1 MLDKSL
7 ARLWSS
13 TLVGLDSVPVRIE
26 IDVSTGLPGFH
37 VVGLPD
43 AAVSE
48 SCDRVRTALRNT
60 GYLMPPRRVTINL
73 APGDLRK
80 QGPRFDL
87 AIALGILG
95 VAHVV
100 PLDELEKS
108 LIVGELGLD
117 GQVRAVSGIL
127 AATLQAKAQ
136 GLSRVIVPLGCVGQA
151 RLVEGIEV
159 LGVVSLE
166 QTVRI
171 LQDPNDPGLSDVD
184 DSLVFSEAQGY
195 QSGAQTGFQ
204 LSGSCSPYLDLHS
217 LIGQP
222 MARRAL
228 EIVAAGA
235 HHLLLVGPPG
245 CGKTHLA
252 RCLPGLLP
260 TLKRDAALEVLRIRS
275 ILEAN
280 SQHNWSSLPEVPPF
294 QEPDVAA
301 TWAGLYGS
309 ELPGEISRAHQG
321 VLFMD
326 EFLEYKRPCLETL
339 RTVLDTRRIE
349 IVRARKR
356 LVYPADFTLV
366 AAMNPCPCGYYGD
379 KERRC
384 SCSASRRQAYLARLS
399 GPLKDRIDLH
409 LWLNRPKLRE
419 WFQDSERE
427 DSRTV
432 RERVQRCRD
441 IQSARGCYNAQMQG
455 PELETHCRLGRS
467 DEELLLQAASQFALS
482 GRSIHKILR
491 LARTIADLEQQ
502 ECIGHTHLMEA
513 LGFRDPQELRAA

>member
-95 VAHVV
+95 VAHVI
-100 PLDELEKS
+100 PLEDLEKS

-117 GQVRAVSGIL
+117 GQVRSVSGIL

-171 LQDPNDPGLSDVD
+171 LQDPSDPGFTDLDDLVQANSDASYCVN
-184 DSLVFSEAQGY
+184 SETIEPG
-195 QSGAQTGFQ
+195 GNPTH
-204 LSGSCSPYLDLHS
+204 LDLHT
-217 LIGQP
+217 LVGQP
-222 MARRAL
+222 TARRAL

-252 RCLPGLLP
+252 RCLPSLLP
-260 TLKRDAALEVLRIRS
+260 SLSREAALEVLRIRS

-280 SQHNWSSLPEVPPF
+280 SLQNLTRLPENPPF

-326 EFLEYKRPCLETL
+326 EFLEFKRPCLETL

-356 LVYPADFTLV
+356 LIYPADFTLV
-366 AAMNPCPCGYYGD
+366 AAMNPCPCGYFGD
-379 KERRC
+379 REKRC
-384 SCSASRRQAYLARLS
+384 SCSLNRRQAYLAKLS

-419 WFQDSERE
+419 WFQDAQRE
-427 DSRTV
+427 DSTTV
-432 RERVQRCRD
+432 RARVQKCRE
-441 IQSARGCYNAQMQG
+441 IQHRRGSFNAQLQG
-455 PELETHCRLGRS
+455 GDLERHCRLRRT
-467 DEELLLQAASQFALS
+467 DEEMLLQAANQFALS

-502 ECIGHTHLMEA
+502 ESIGHVHLMEA
-513 LGFRDPQELRAA
+513 LGFRDPQELAA